1 MTVHLFGT
9 VSSPSCE
16 NFALKRAASGGEK
29 QHGTIVAN
37 TLRRN
42 FYMDDCLKSAHTERA
57 ATELIRGVRQT
68 CAEGGFRLTK
78 FICNRRSV
86 LESIPQE
93 ERSKEVKAL
102 DLDCDKLPIERA
114 LGVQWCIV

>member
-37 TLRRN
+37 TLWRN
-42 FYMDDCLKSAHTERA
+42 FYMDDCLKSAHTECA

-68 CAEGGFRLTK
+68 CTEGGFRLTK

-86 LESIPQE
+86 LESISQE

-102 DLDCDKLPIERA
+102 DLDCDKLPIEHA